1 MIGGRR
7 IISNENS
14 RFRRIWANRIGVVL
28 LVVAFVIAILSGVAV
43 LAGLVS
49 DHVAGVAFV
58 VVLGLLFITLK
69 WGRSAD

>member
-1 MIGGRR
+1 M
-7 IISNENS
+7 SNENTT
-14 RFRRIWANRIGVVL
+14 FRRILANRIGVAL
-28 LVVAFVIAILSGVAV
+28 LVVAFIVAVLSGVAV

-58 VVLGLLFITLK
+58 VVLGLLFLTIK